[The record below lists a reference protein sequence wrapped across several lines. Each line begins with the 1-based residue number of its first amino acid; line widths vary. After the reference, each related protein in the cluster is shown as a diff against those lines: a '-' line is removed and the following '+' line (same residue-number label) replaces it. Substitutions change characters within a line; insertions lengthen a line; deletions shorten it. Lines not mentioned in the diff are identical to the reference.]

1 MNIFKEP
8 TPERLIHN
16 FRRVPPSAAV
26 QVDGAAD
33 SPSDS
38 PGPVRRVRSRKRRSD
53 ASAGLAPDAD
63 FGSLIECGGAAD
75 DESGADCEAEP
86 QDAPSAAAAA
96 AAGAAGGFNRTW
108 SGLFVGSRTPQA
120 SGSPSSGTRPRQA
133 RQAQKAAD
141 PARKPR
147 GLAGLLRQPAT
158 PAGAAGHA
166 PLNQAGGGTDGH
178 QPPHLMKTS
187 QFRCAVVGMGRY
199 LVGER
204 PTSTADW
211 VALFRAIV

>member
-1 MNIFKEP
+1 M
-8 TPERLIHN
+8 
-16 FRRVPPSAAV
+16 

-38 PGPVRRVRSRKRRSD
+38 PGPMRRVCSRKRRSD
-53 ASAGLAPDAD
+53 TLGGLAPGAD

-86 QDAPSAAAAA
+86 QGEGAPTAAAA
-96 AAGAAGGFNRTW
+96 AAGDFNRTW
-108 SGLFVGSRTPQA
+108 SGLFVGSGTPQA
-120 SGSPSSGTRPRQA
+120 SGGPSNGTRPRQA
-133 RQAQKAAD
+133 RQVHKAAD

-147 GLAGLLRQPAT
+147 GLAGLLRQPAA

-166 PLNQAGGGTDGH
+166 LLNQAGGGTDGH

-187 QFRCAVVGMGRY
+187 QFRCAGVGRGLHACLESSEQAQRI
-199 LVGER
+199 G
-204 PTSTADW
+204 
-211 VALFRAIV
+211 